1 VKIAVLIADDH
12 PVFREGL
19 RQVIETDE
27 QLNVI
32 GEAADGEA
40 AITGILETKADV
52 AVLDVDMPNR
62 DGFEVVRMLRQK
74 QSPVRIIF
82 LTMHKDER
90 FLNAAL
96 DLGVNGY
103 LLKDSAV
110 TEIINSIK
118 AVAAGHD
125 YVSPVLSDY
134 LVNRRRR
141 TTELAEAMPA
151 IGKLTPTERRILSL
165 LGEYKTSKE
174 IATELFISARTVE
187 RHRANICEKLN
198 LHGSH
203 ALIKFAVEHRSELSF
218 QDLQ

>member
-1 VKIAVLIADDH
+1 MEITVLIADDH

-40 AITGILETKADV
+40 AVTRILETKADV

-110 TEIINSIK
+110 TEIIASIK

-134 LVNRRRR
+134 LVNRHRR
-141 TTELAEAMPA
+141 TAELARAKPA
-151 IGKLTPTERRILSL
+151 IGQLTPTERRILSL

-187 RHRANICEKLN
+187 RHRANICEKLD

-218 QDLQ
+218 